1 LKRQIRII
9 IAGLVLIA
17 ACIGLFWIIKLGT
30 GDRTSDGGKETT
42 EWSEPSSENGE
53 ESGDVATPADV
64 ESEADDDV
72 ESETAVEAGADV
84 ERETNTALPSCRTRW
99 KKSGDTEPVEEVK
112 GPPKIIIASDLHVLA
127 KGLTDGGAVFTKKMD
142 DGKTTLYSGEI
153 VEAFLDEVLVER
165 PDALVLSGDLT
176 FEGERLSHLE
186 LAGML
191 KKVQDAGI
199 QVLAIPGNHD
209 INNPRASAYFDADDM
224 TDDTA
229 GYRVEKSGGSDKAT
243 GKEMMDGEAEKKAGE
258 PGMADR
264 VIETGTGGAET
275 EDSRL
280 ESSANQE
287 QTGEASEKAPDESIT
302 AAEFAEIYGEYGYE
316 QAVSRDENSL
326 SYIYPLRDDVWM
338 MMLDT
343 NQYDPVNLVDGDIRP
358 ETYQWMIQELDKA
371 DEAGI
376 MVVPIGHHNIL
387 SVSRLYTREC
397 MIWSRASAI
406 WLFGEHNLPLYLSGH
421 LHVQRMKKYKTEPGV
436 PKEAYGVHE
445 IVTSSLGMT
454 PHQYGILTWDD
465 NYQLEYQARRVD
477 VENWARRTGSQ
488 DENLLNFNQ
497 YSKDWYYHVVEKKIL
512 KNLHDYPEDIKQDMA
527 HLYADVLYHYGA
539 GETMNQKDV
548 ETTRGYRMWERLLP
562 NDKKFGDIKMML
574 KDMKES

>member
-1 LKRQIRII
+1 MKRQIRII

-280 ESSANQE
+280 
-287 QTGEASEKAPDESIT
+287 
-302 AAEFAEIYGEYGYE
+302 
-316 QAVSRDENSL
+316 
-326 SYIYPLRDDVWM
+326 
-338 MMLDT
+338 
-343 NQYDPVNLVDGDIRP
+343 
-358 ETYQWMIQELDKA
+358 
-371 DEAGI
+371 
-376 MVVPIGHHNIL
+376 
-387 SVSRLYTREC
+387 
-397 MIWSRASAI
+397 
-406 WLFGEHNLPLYLSGH
+406 
-421 LHVQRMKKYKTEPGV
+421 
-436 PKEAYGVHE
+436 
-445 IVTSSLGMT
+445 
-454 PHQYGILTWDD
+454 
-465 NYQLEYQARRVD
+465 
-477 VENWARRTGSQ
+477 
-488 DENLLNFNQ
+488 
-497 YSKDWYYHVVEKKIL
+497 
-512 KNLHDYPEDIKQDMA
+512 
-527 HLYADVLYHYGA
+527 
-539 GETMNQKDV
+539 
-548 ETTRGYRMWERLLP
+548 
-562 NDKKFGDIKMML
+562 
-574 KDMKES
+574 